1 MIRGRGASGRRARR
15 VSLRRVLAVAGLLVA
30 AWTIGLLWF
39 AEALPSAVADPDRR
53 TDAIVVLTGGSDRV
67 HQGIELLAKDRAAK
81 LFISGVYRGVDV
93 QELLRVSQSSPANLA
108 CCIVLGYEA
117 DSTRGN
123 AIETAEWMHAEG
135 LTSLRLVTAA
145 YHMPRSLL
153 EFRRAMPEIEIV
165 PHPVFPQ
172 NFKRD
177 DWWRWPG
184 SAALIASEY
193 SKYLVALLRGAV
205 AAAGPAGPTGS
216 GQAASDQTASGPSG
230 TDQPGTDQP
239 GSAQPGS
246 AQPGTDP

>member
-153 EFRRAMPEIEIV
+153 EFRRAMPSADIV
-165 PHPVFPQ
+165 PHPVFPDR
-172 NFKRD
+172 FKQSE
-177 DWWRWPG
+177 WWRWPG
-184 SAALIASEY
+184 TAALIAREY
-193 SKYLVALLRGAV
+193 NKYLLALVRAPFRNGAD
-205 AAAGPAGPTGS
+205 
-216 GQAASDQTASGPSG
+216 ASP
-230 TDQPGTDQP
+230 
-239 GSAQPGS
+239 
-246 AQPGTDP
+246 

>member
-1 MIRGRGASGRRARR
+1 MIVRRGAGTRQRRAARWR
-15 VSLRRVLAVAGLLVA
+15 HVLLLCALLAA

-39 AEALPSAVADPDRR
+39 AAALPNAVADPTRR

-67 HQGIELLAKDRAAK
+67 HRGIELLAEARAAK

-123 AIETAEWMHAEG
+123 ATETAEWMRTEG

-153 EFRRAMPEIEIV
+153 EFRRVMPDIEIV
-165 PHPVFPQ
+165 PHPVFPA
-172 NFKRD
+172 NFKRA

-193 SKYLVALLRGAV
+193 SKYLLAVLRGGFGAL
-205 AAAGPAGPTGS
+205 AAAEGPEARG
-216 GQAASDQTASGPSG
+216 
-230 TDQPGTDQP
+230 
-239 GSAQPGS
+239 
-246 AQPGTDP
+246 

>member
-1 MIRGRGASGRRARR
+1 MIRGRGAGGRYRRAVRWRR
-15 VSLRRVLAVAGLLVA
+15 ALFVVALLAVAWSV
-30 AWTIGLLWF
+30 GLLWF
-39 AEALPSAVADPDRR
+39 AAALPSAVADPTRR

-67 HQGIELLAKDRAAK
+67 HRGIELLADKRADK

-93 QELLRVSQSSPANLA
+93 QELLRVSRSSPANLA

-123 AIETAEWMHAEG
+123 ATETAEWMRAEG

-153 EFRRAMPEIEIV
+153 EFRRVMPEIEIV
-165 PHPVFPQ
+165 PHPVFPA
-172 NFKRD
+172 NFKRN

-193 SKYLVALLRGAV
+193 SKYLIALLRGGL
-205 AAAGPAGPTGS
+205 AAITLARPPGAGA
-216 GQAASDQTASGPSG
+216 
-230 TDQPGTDQP
+230 
-239 GSAQPGS
+239 
-246 AQPGTDP
+246 